1 MLYLSNIKK
10 GSAYFIEKMN
20 KSWIW
25 IPCYIAYLWFISMN
39 LKMHQIDHDKGCS
52 LLTKPGVSH
61 VLFSEAER
69 KGILLYCLKLP
80 VETIDILANYFCI
93 INWKKK
99 GKVCKFL
106 KN

>member
-1 MLYLSNIKK
+1 
-10 GSAYFIEKMN
+10 
-20 KSWIW
+20 
-25 IPCYIAYLWFISMN
+25 MN

-80 VETIDILANYFCI
+80 VETIDILANYFLH
-93 INWKKK
+93 NKLKRRK
-99 GKVCKFL
+99 RGMSANFL